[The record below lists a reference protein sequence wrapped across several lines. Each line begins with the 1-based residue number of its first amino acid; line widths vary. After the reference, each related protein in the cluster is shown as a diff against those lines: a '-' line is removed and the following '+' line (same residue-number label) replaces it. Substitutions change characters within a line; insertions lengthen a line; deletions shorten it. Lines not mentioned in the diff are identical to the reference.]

1 MRDSQVRHVQERDP
15 RQETQDRDPNA
26 AGRNDGTSKPNMEAA
41 IMTPPAN
48 PSIASSNRSGAFLTK
63 RAGNAPKPVAKPAA
77 RLARKPAVMRS
88 RTLFSTKAWHP

>member
-1 MRDSQVRHVQERDP
+1 
-15 RQETQDRDPNA
+15 
-26 AGRNDGTSKPNMEAA
+26 
-41 IMTPPAN
+41 MTPPAN

-88 RTLFSTKAWHP
+88 RTLFSTKTSQSVKTYSLTGDLIAANESKC